1 MFFNTIYFVISE
13 KLANFAAELKKRKI
27 MKFYKE
33 VWGIIWEFNG
43 IGEYISFI
51 IGRILGVI
59 IFAVCVYCLATC
71 KSFKSNNLPEHPYEP
86 IPAEHYQYKY

>member
-1 MFFNTIYFVISE
+1 
-13 KLANFAAELKKRKI
+13 

-86 IPAEHYQYKY
+86 IPAEHYQYNH